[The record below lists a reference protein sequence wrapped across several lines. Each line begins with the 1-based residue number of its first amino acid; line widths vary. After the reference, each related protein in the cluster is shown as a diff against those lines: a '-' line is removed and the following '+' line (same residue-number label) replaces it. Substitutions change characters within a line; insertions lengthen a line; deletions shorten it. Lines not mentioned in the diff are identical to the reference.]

1 MQSKA
6 LLFFSFLFG
15 LLLSPLTQGQTY
27 PDRPITILVGLAPGG
42 SADINARILSATLS
56 KILKQTVIVQNK
68 PGVAGALSVAQM
80 VAGNADGYTLL
91 LTQSST
97 WVYPEAE
104 RLANRKPL
112 YELNQIEA
120 IAQFSDDPLI
130 MMVRSDSRWKTIN
143 DLIKEAKENPN
154 KITYG
159 SSGNFGPAHLSVE
172 LFAQAAGVEF
182 QQVPFAGGGP
192 ANMAMLAGTVD
203 FSVGPPSLVV
213 PQVKAGKARAF
224 LNTGSKRIKELPDI
238 PTLKESGFNA
248 QYSFSTGIAAP
259 AGTPEPILQI
269 LRNAIKEAVQ
279 SEDFKSKAESQGIVV
294 SYLDSVAFKKN
305 YTEESSRIIELLKK
319 LMKVQ

>member
-56 KILKQTVIVQNK
+56 KILKQNVIVQNK

-80 VAGNADGYTLL
+80 VTGNADGYTLL

-104 RLANRKPL
+104 RLAGKKPL

-172 LFAQAAGVEF
+172 LFAQAAGVQF

-203 FSVGPPSLVV
+203 FSVGPPSVV
-213 PQVKAGKARAF
+213 IPQVKAGKARAF

-238 PTLKESGFNA
+238 PTLKEAGFNT

>member
-1 MQSKA
+1 MV
-6 LLFFSFLFG
+6 
-15 LLLSPLTQGQTY
+15 GQ
-27 PDRPITILVGLAPGG
+27 APGG

-80 VAGNADGYTLL
+80 VAGNPDGYTLL

-97 WVYPEAE
+97 FIYPEAE
-104 RLANRKPL
+104 RIAGKKPL

-130 MMVRSDSRWKTIN
+130 LMVKNDSRWKTI
-143 DLIKEAKENPN
+143 DELIKEAKGNPN

-159 SSGNFGPAHLSVE
+159 SSGNFGPAHLAVE
-172 LFAQAAGVEF
+172 LFSQAAGIQF

-192 ANMAMLAGTVD
+192 ANMAMLSGTVD
-203 FSVGPPSLVV
+203 FSVGPPSVVV
-213 PQVKAGKARAF
+213 PQVNAGKARAF
-224 LNTGSKRIKELPDI
+224 LNTGIKRIKELPDI
-238 PTLKESGFNA
+238 PTLKEAGFNT

-259 AGTPEPILQI
+259 AGTPEPTLQI

-279 SEDFKSKAESQGIVV
+279 SE
-294 SYLDSVAFKKN
+294 
-305 YTEESSRIIELLKK
+305 ESSRVIELLKK